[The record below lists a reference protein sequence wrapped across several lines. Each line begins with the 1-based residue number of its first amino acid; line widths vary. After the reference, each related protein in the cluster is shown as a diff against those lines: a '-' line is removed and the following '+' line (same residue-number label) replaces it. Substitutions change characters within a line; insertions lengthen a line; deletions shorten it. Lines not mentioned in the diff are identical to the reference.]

1 MKKNVSMCRVI
12 VPFQVVTYF
21 YVSLKYND
29 EAIVLQAAVDG
40 KLFILNNI
48 ELCLWERR
56 VTVNI
61 SCIDPNSSKDDYS
74 YDILAR
80 SKKCSLKSQ
89 SCSKNVQRNALATNS
104 SESLMIPFPFGYFSS
119 SKPLTL
125 EIRINRMINI
135 FIKKMTGKI
144 FSLRVKSSDTILD
157 VKLKILDKEGYPV
170 HVNRLIFDG
179 KQLDDNPTLAHY
191 TIEENL
197 ILHLVLRLCGS

>member
-48 ELCLWERR
+48 ELCLWER
-56 VTVNI
+56 
-61 SCIDPNSSKDDYS
+61 
-74 YDILAR
+74 R

-191 TIEENL
+191 KIEENS